1 MMSAQEKIL
10 YVAQK
15 LGLTSLKYMQAS
27 TRCIYDQNV
36 TASTSFTFFEQAN
49 TRTFPNTNVSNNQFE
64 VNEAL
69 LIEAVDFFVP
79 ADATGVGYA
88 ALSATQAVRFNV
100 VIGNKIVIKD
110 AICELNTLNF
120 TGAAKATYYF
130 EGAGILI
137 PPQLEYKVEAVP
149 YNPQTRA
156 SISTRL
162 GCSMFG
168 TAVLTNLNTS
178 I

>member
-1 MMSAQEKIL
+1 MISAQDKIL

-27 TRCIYDQNV
+27 TRCVYDQNI
-36 TASTSFTFFEQAN
+36 TAAGTFTFFEQAN
-49 TRTFPNTNVSNNQFE
+49 TRVFPQTNVTNNQFE

-69 LIEAVDFFVP
+69 LIESIDFFVP
-79 ADATGVGYA
+79 DATGQGYA
-88 ALSATQAVRFNV
+88 ALTATQAVKFNV
-100 VIGNKIVIKD
+100 IIGNKIVVKD
-110 AICELNTLNF
+110 AVCELNTLNF

-137 PPQLEYKVEAVP
+137 PPQLEYKVEAIT
-149 YNPQTRA
+149 YNPQTRLA
-156 SISTRL
+156 FTTRL
-162 GCSMFG
+162 GCALFG